1 MKHKL
6 FRQII
11 SMDCCHVSAG
21 TLDYYFDMLEK
32 IKKQVYCATGPTFAY
47 FLALQKIIVMRSVF
61 GLRFVCGLCVKRG
74 VTQCRLWHSYKLV
87 QLFLCC
93 CHICYSFSKFSSFFL
108 DCSFQSFPNGG
119 NGWMEKGRI
128 VNLAEGGRI
137 SCRVVGT

>member
-93 CHICYSFSKFSSFFL
+93 CHICYSFSKFMFFSGL
-108 DCSFQSFPNGG
+108 PFPGFS
-119 NGWMEKGRI
+119 K
-128 VNLAEGGRI
+128 
-137 SCRVVGT
+137 